1 MREHEI
7 QNLETEKVEQSRTFD
22 EMMCLFEKYKAETE
36 QEIYCLNQQ
45 IRDFKS
51 DLELKLKNEDDLKDM
66 LEKKTTDYNR
76 LSDSYFRNKRDSEDQ
91 ESQSKEYINSLE
103 AKVKELSTDIDKKS
117 TDLLAVTQKN
127 SDLAK
132 QVGKLTV
139 EKQKVQEKL

>member
-1 MREHEI
+1 
-7 QNLETEKVEQSRTFD
+7 
-22 EMMCLFEKYKAETE
+22 MMCLFEKYKAETE

-103 AKVKELSTDIDKKS
+103 A
-117 TDLLAVTQKN
+117 
-127 SDLAK
+127 
-132 QVGKLTV
+132 
-139 EKQKVQEKL
+139 